1 MIRYICRGLKVF
13 CFYLSVLS
21 LCRLVFCLWL
31 QEYWGAGTGAGELV
45 TALWLGTRLSIQTA
59 GVLVLLTMVPAGI
72 VTAFSR
78 RLGQGAERLLSWL
91 VLSVT
96 SILFVASF
104 PYYRQFH
111 SRFHQLLFN
120 AGNDDMYALL
130 VSLVQEF
137 SLPLRLAGALLL
149 GYGLWRLMYVM
160 LGSFS
165 ASEADG
171 RTRRVMGLS
180 YREAA
185 APGSF
190 GGFLRFRHGS
200 WCRGVILAAVL
211 YVLGRLVIFGG
222 SWGWETALEW
232 ENVGVTND
240 AFMNEAIL
248 DDYQAIY
255 RGYRMNNRLLAC
267 NGLNFTAE
275 QIKNLAAARAGLPPD
290 SDNLDDYLRRSAGG
304 AAIAKPRQIFLLVS
318 ESYANWPLLDKYAD
332 LHIAEGMRRLIAE
345 PDTDYCPAMLPNGA
359 STISALTG
367 VVTGLADANL
377 YLTTMPESFGAP
389 YITALAPQME
399 RLGYETAFWYAGPA
413 TWERIGAFTRAQGFQ
428 HFYGRGDMPEWAE
441 GSVWGCDDEYLYDQ
455 VLKEVSPDRESFN
468 VIMNASNHSPYSVDV
483 AGKGFDEEAVRRVLP
498 KEVQGDEWLLR
509 ELGHYWYAD
518 REMARLV
525 AALKERY
532 PECLIMIVGDHA
544 DRYNIDKTPSMYERY
559 AVPFIVTG
567 KGVHKGILLPDS
579 AGSQIDIGPTL
590 IELIAPKG
598 FEYYAVGASLSRDN
612 RQGVNYGFWITRD
625 FIGEADRVPLEPVQI
640 EGSQGRGFDE
650 QALQQYIDTVRS
662 VSWWRPKYGPVL
674 DERLLEGR

>member
-1 MIRYICRGLKVF
+1 MSRYIGRGLRVF
-13 CFYLSVLS
+13 CFYLAVLAIG
-21 LCRLVFCLWL
+21 RLVFCLWL
-31 QEYWGAGTGAGELV
+31 QEYWAAGSGMAELG

-59 GVLVLLTMVPAGI
+59 GVLALLAMVPAGL
-72 VTAFSR
+72 VTAFCR
-78 RLGQGAERLLSWL
+78 GPGQRVERFLNWLLLSA
-91 VLSVT
+91 T

-137 SLPLRLAGALLL
+137 NLPLRLAGALLL
-149 GYGLWRLMYVM
+149 GYGLWRLMYLL
-160 LGSFS
+160 LGSFR
-165 ASEADG
+165 EG
-171 RTRRVMGLS
+171 REGVP
-180 YREAA
+180 AFA
-185 APGSF
+185 GSR
-190 GGFLRFRHGS
+190 GGFLPGCGHRG
-200 WCRGVILAAVL
+200 WCRGIILAAVL
-211 YVLGRLVIFGG
+211 YVLGRLVVFGG

-232 ENVGVTND
+232 ENVGVTRD

-275 QIKNLAAARAGLPPD
+275 QIRQLAAARAGLAPD

-304 AAIAKPRQIFLLVS
+304 AVLERPKQIFLLVS
-318 ESYANWPLLDKYAD
+318 ESYANWPLLDKYGD
-332 LHIAEGMRRLIAE
+332 LHIADGMKRLIAE

-377 YLTTMPESFGAP
+377 YLTTMPESFAAP
-389 YITALAPQME
+389 YVTALAPQME

-509 ELGHYWYAD
+509 EMGHYWYAD

-640 EGSQGRGFDE
+640 EGSQGRGFD
-650 QALQQYIDTVRS
+650 QAALQRYIDTVRS